1 MTGFSEILNFFFFLY
16 LFDGNIVKRKMNNAF
31 SFIVMVYENILLM
44 YELSL
49 GRKEV
54 RNICVSEIKNY

>member
-1 MTGFSEILNFFFFLY
+1 
-16 LFDGNIVKRKMNNAF
+16 MNNAF